1 MLVIRRRSGESV
13 LIGDNIELEILD
25 ISPSQV
31 KLGISAP
38 PEVTVTR
45 KEVYLTTQQNRTA
58 SRAVPEAAVA
68 RLLGTL
74 KKTPS

>member
-13 LIGDNIELEILD
+13 LIGGDIELEILD

-38 PEVTVTR
+38 PEVTVVR

-58 SRAVPEAAVA
+58 SRVVPEAAVA

-74 KKTPS
+74 KKIP